1 MVFLLLMNQRQQRV
15 DRLAQ
20 AAVII
25 ERMAILRSIAGGAR
39 QPALI
44 SLAFSRPRFSVR
56 WRRISGETCKQM
68 GSSAD

>member
-39 QPALI
+39 QPGINFTGVFAATDKKALAQD
-44 SLAFSRPRFSVR
+44 L
-56 WRRISGETCKQM
+56 RRNL
-68 GSSAD
+68 